1 MSTIRGNPL
10 RHVGKTGP
18 RGIAF
23 LVALAVLVITL
34 AVLQYRMVTELGDA
48 YRTRLQIRLD
58 EGAQLIR
65 RSFAND
71 VLAVAMS
78 FRGGMFGRSP
88 DTVDSITGQLREWD
102 LNRNGPRILESVW
115 VATQR
120 DNGDLSFLQYDA
132 RTRALVPATLIPQ
145 IKATAL
151 ACAVDPAWNS
161 GSRALPPPFNWRF
174 AVSEKNLM
182 LLRLLSNDGLVPQN
196 PKQERVVLLVLQLDL
211 QQLQEDLLPELV
223 TRAFGEGSQAD
234 FSIAIT
240 TGGPDPD
247 TIFATAEDATGVEFA
262 DPDIRISMFGDPGE
276 GNPQANRLWD
286 RIRPRLPAV
295 PESSGEQ
302 SSEQRSGEFV
312 PGRTNRGGS
321 DPRGPQRPGMS
332 RFGPGRL
339 FGPNQ
344 PSGPGRYSNPFA
356 CDAHSELFLSVKHTS
371 GSLADAVNRLKYRN
385 LALSGGVL
393 ALLTLSIAFTLIA
406 TQRAHRL
413 ARQQMEFAA
422 GVSHELRTPLAVIRS
437 AAENLADGIVSGPE
451 QTKRYGNLI
460 RREERRL
467 SIQVEQTLQFAAGK
481 SSGHSLSLKPIHP
494 EAAIENAIS
503 TCAPVLSDAGMQ
515 IDPRLDDPLPVVLAD
530 ADALSRCI
538 QNLITNAV
546 KYGKDGGWI
555 GVRAQKEFWKGK
567 EWVRVSVSDRGP
579 GVAPEDRAY
588 IFDPFYQSPLRDS
601 SKPGGVGLGLSL
613 TRDLMESM
621 GGFVQLDSEPGPGAR
636 FSLFVPKAP
645 SYV

>member
-10 RHVGKTGP
+10 RRIGETGP

-23 LVALAVLVITL
+23 LVALAVLVVTL

-65 RSFAND
+65 RSFASD
-71 VLAVAMS
+71 VLAVAMA
-78 FRGGMFGRSP
+78 FRGGMFGRAP
-88 DTVDSITGQLREWD
+88 DTLESITGQLKEWD
-102 LNRNGPRILESVW
+102 VNRNGPQLLDSVW

-120 DNGDLSFLQYDA
+120 NDGDLSFLRYDEQ
-132 RTRALVPATLIPQ
+132 THALVPARIPPQ
-145 IKATAL
+145 IKASAL
-151 ACAVDPAWNS
+151 ACAIDPSEDS
-161 GSRALPPPFNWRF
+161 GARALPPPFNWRF
-174 AVSEKNLM
+174 AITDKHMM
-182 LLRLLSNDGLVPQN
+182 LLRLLSNDELVPQD
-196 PKQERVVLLVLQLDL
+196 PVRDRIVLLVLDLDR
-211 QQLQEDLLPELV
+211 QQLEEELLPELV
-223 TRAFGEGSQAD
+223 ARAFGEGSQAD
-234 FSIAIT
+234 FSMAIT
-240 TGGPDPD
+240 TGGPEPD
-247 TIFATAEDATGVEFA
+247 TIFATAENSHGMALA
-262 DPDIRISMFGDPGE
+262 DPDIRVSMFGDPRE
-276 GNPQANRLWD
+276 GNPQAVRPWD
-286 RIRPRLPAV
+286 RFRPRLPANT
-295 PESSGEQ
+295 ESVKDRSREEQAGEFVQ
-302 SSEQRSGEFV
+302 GAPDPRGFQRSG
-312 PGRTNRGGS
+312 R
-321 DPRGPQRPGMS
+321 S
-332 RFGPGRL
+332 RFGPGQP
-339 FGPNQ
+339 FGIDQ
-344 PSGPGRYSNPFA
+344 PFGPGRAPNPFS
-356 CDAHSELFLSVKHTS
+356 CDSNSELFLSVKHTA
-371 GSLADAVNRLKYRN
+371 GSLSDAVNQLKYRN
-385 LALSGGVL
+385 IALSGGVL
-393 ALLTLSIAFTLIA
+393 ALLTLSIAFTLLA

-481 SSGHSLSLKPIHP
+481 SSGHSLSLKPIQP

-503 TCAPVLSDAGMQ
+503 NCAPALSDAGMQ
-515 IDPRLDDPLPVVLAD
+515 IDPKLDEPLPIVMAD

-538 QNLITNAV
+538 QNLITNAA

-555 GVRAQKEFWKGK
+555 GIRAQKEFWKGK
-567 EWVRVSVSDRGP
+567 EWVRVSISDRGP

-613 TRDLMESM
+613 TRDLMEAM